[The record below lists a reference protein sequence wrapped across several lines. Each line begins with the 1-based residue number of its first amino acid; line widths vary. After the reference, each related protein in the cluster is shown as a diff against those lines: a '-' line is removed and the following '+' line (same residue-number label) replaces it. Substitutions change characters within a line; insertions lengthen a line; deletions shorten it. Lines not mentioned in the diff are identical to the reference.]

1 MIMNRLCRIL
11 LSLVLVLGCTEIDR
25 PTDPSTQTEKPS
37 TEKPSTQEPTAE
49 NPPTENPSTEDPP
62 VEEPPT
68 DNPSTEDPPI
78 ENPPVE
84 DPSEE
89 EPLVPEYFREH
100 LKAKEKQINDAIA
113 SVEGD
118 YAVFGFFTDSHWGK
132 NQKNTPALINHI
144 IHYTPVQDVVFGGDV
159 ITSSFKDPDDAFKLG
174 QDFRHAFDTLQC
186 NMYYLYGNHD
196 NNSDGHP
203 TETNIHLSDER
214 VYSYLQQG
222 MAPCNYRG
230 FFNFYYDREECK
242 TRFICLDTGR
252 FYYSQLRGNII
263 ETAKFLIESLKSTP
277 EGWRIVMLSHIWCHL
292 RATEPQGPFFPDY
305 MRQFNKILDNYN
317 EGTSGV
323 FKYNEDSLEYDF
335 TNVSSKII
343 CCIGGHCHLDLSM
356 PTNDGIPVIMTATDS
371 ALTLNGEVAAEGT
384 IDEQVVSVFVIDYAK
399 RIINLIRIG
408 RGNDNEINY

>member
-118 YAVFGFFTDSHWGK
+118 YEVFGFFTD
-132 NQKNTPALINHI
+132 
-144 IHYTPVQDVVFGGDV
+144 
-159 ITSSFKDPDDAFKLG
+159 
-174 QDFRHAFDTLQC
+174 
-186 NMYYLYGNHD
+186 
-196 NNSDGHP
+196 
-203 TETNIHLSDER
+203 
-214 VYSYLQQG
+214 
-222 MAPCNYRG
+222 
-230 FFNFYYDREECK
+230 
-242 TRFICLDTGR
+242 
-252 FYYSQLRGNII
+252 
-263 ETAKFLIESLKSTP
+263 
-277 EGWRIVMLSHIWCHL
+277 
-292 RATEPQGPFFPDY
+292 
-305 MRQFNKILDNYN
+305 
-317 EGTSGV
+317 
-323 FKYNEDSLEYDF
+323 
-335 TNVSSKII
+335 
-343 CCIGGHCHLDLSM
+343 
-356 PTNDGIPVIMTATDS
+356 
-371 ALTLNGEVAAEGT
+371 
-384 IDEQVVSVFVIDYAK
+384 
-399 RIINLIRIG
+399 
-408 RGNDNEINY
+408 